1 MEIEDDFSGMD
12 HIQKELD
19 KLNDYAIEV
28 GFFGGT
34 EEENFYAMIANVHEY
49 GMTIHAKNKYLTIP
63 TKHALGRKA
72 KDIEG
77 LFRPKGK
84 DILAVAKSDGT
95 LTVMFILKESVKIP
109 ERSFLRSSFDDNEGE
124 WFDFFIDQVDH
135 IMHNNMTAET
145 VFERLGAKIVAD
157 IQKKMTDI
165 KSPKNAKITEE
176 NKNSDN
182 PLVNTRE
189 LIRHVTWKVVSASE
203 H

>member
-1 MEIEDDFSGMD
+1 MVIEDDFSGMD
-12 HIQKELD
+12 HIQRELD
-19 KLNDYAIEV
+19 RLNDYAIEV

-49 GMTIHAKNKYLTIP
+49 GMTIHAKKKYLTIP
-63 TKHALGRKA
+63 TKHAQGRKA
-72 KDIEG
+72 SEIEG
-77 LFRPKGK
+77 LFRPPGT
-84 DILAVAKSDGT
+84 DILAVANNDGT

-109 ERSFLRSSFDDNEGE
+109 ERSFLRSTFDGNETK
-124 WFDFFIDQVDH
+124 WVDFFEKQVDKM
-135 IMHNNMTAET
+135 IDGEITAKLA
-145 VFERLGAKIVAD
+145 FERLGAKIVAD

-189 LIRHVTWKVVSASE
+189 LIRRVTWRVVSSN
-203 H
+203 